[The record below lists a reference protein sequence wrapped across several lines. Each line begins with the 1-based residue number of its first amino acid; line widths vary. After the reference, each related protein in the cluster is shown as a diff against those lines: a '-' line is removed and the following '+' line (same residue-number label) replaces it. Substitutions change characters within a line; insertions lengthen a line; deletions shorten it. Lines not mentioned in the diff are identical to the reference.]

1 MINNTTLQV
10 LHNSLSGDVL
20 FDNLHK
26 TLYATDA
33 SVYRKIPLAVAFPK
47 DENDIVT
54 LIKFATNNNITLIPR
69 TAGTSL
75 AGQCVGDGIVVDV
88 SKHFTKIISFDEKTK
103 TITLQPGIVRDSL
116 NVYLKPFGLF
126 FGPNTSTSNRCMIGG
141 MVGNNSSG
149 STSIKYGVTRD
160 KVLSIDAILSD
171 GSTATFKEITSDD
184 FIKKTKENTQ
194 EGKIYL
200 SIYKELSSLENQQE
214 IKNEF
219 PKENIHRR
227 CTGYAV
233 DEFLKSD
240 LFGGKEPTINVA
252 KLLSGS
258 EGTLAF
264 STAITLQLDDVAP
277 KESIM
282 VCTHFKSIN
291 ESLKATVV
299 AMNHNL
305 YNCELMDKTIL
316 DCTKNNRELAKNR
329 FFLQGDPK
337 AVLMLE
343 VAANTI
349 EQAEILADSL
359 IADLEKNKFGYHHPK
374 VYGKDLAKVHYL
386 RKAGLGALANIIGDK
401 KAVACIEDTAVA
413 LKDLPNYIE
422 EFTLIMAKYKQNA
435 VYYAHAG
442 AGELHLRP
450 ILNLKKKADVV
461 LFRKITT
468 ETAELVKKYK
478 GSFSGEHGD
487 GIVRAE
493 FIPLMIGDKNYQL
506 LRRIKKAFDPNNVF
520 NKGKITDAFSMDESL
535 RYQIDRIEPEIKTIQ
550 DFSDSEGILK
560 LAEKCNGSGDC
571 RKPVEAGGT
580 MCPSYRATKDEKD
593 TTRARA
599 NTLREFLTNS
609 KKTNKFNHKELKEV
623 FDLCLS
629 CKACAS
635 ECPSNVDIATM
646 KAEFLY
652 QYQETNG
659 YSFRS
664 KLFANNVKYNKLG
677 SIAPALTNAILNT
690 SFAKALMGVSQKR
703 SVPKLAPKTLKSWYK
718 KHIVNNKISA
728 QGRNDKSN
736 VISSKNVISNPNV
749 ISTEMEKSQSQSKKT
764 VYLFCDEF
772 TNFYDVEIGK
782 DAFYLLEKLGYN
794 LQIINHQESGR
805 SFISKGF
812 LKEAKEIC
820 NKNVSIFKDII
831 SDKTPLIGIEPS
843 AILTFKDEYIRLADD
858 KKSAEKISKNTFT
871 FEEFLAK
878 EIKNNNLDT
887 SLFTSESKNLKIHG
901 HCHQKALSG
910 THASFQILNFPKNY
924 SVTIMNTGCCG
935 MAGSFGYEK
944 EHYEI
949 SMQVGEDTLFPKVR
963 NTPNKTEIAAAGT
976 SCRHQIFDGTN
987 RVAKHPITILREALV

>member
-1 MINNTTLQV
+1 MIPNATLEK
-10 LHNSLSGDVL
+10 LHQSLSGTVL
-20 FDNLHK
+20 FDDLHK
-26 TLYATDA
+26 TIYATDA
-33 SVYRKIPLAVAFPK
+33 SVYRKIPMAVAFPK
-47 DENDIVT
+47 DEKDLKT
-54 LIKFATNNNITLIPR
+54 LIDFATEYQITLIPR

-88 SKHFTKIISFDEKTK
+88 AKHFTSILEFDELAK
-103 TITLQPGIVRDSL
+103 TITVQPGIVRDEL
-116 NVYLKPFGLF
+116 NVFLKPFGLF

-160 KVLSIDAILSD
+160 KVLQIDTILSD
-171 GSTATFKEITSDD
+171 GTTAIFNEISSAD
-184 FIKKTKENTQ
+184 FNQKKRENTL
-194 EGKIYL
+194 EG
-200 SIYKELSSLENQQE
+200 SIYRSIFTELSSEENQQE
-214 IKNEF
+214 IKAQF
-219 PKENIHRR
+219 PKETIHRR
-227 CTGYAV
+227 NTGYAV
-233 DEFLKSD
+233 DEFLTSD
-240 LFGGKEPTINVA
+240 LFGGKDPTINVA
-252 KLLSGS
+252 KFLSGS

-264 STAITLQLDDVAP
+264 STAITLQLDVLP
-277 KESIM
+277 PTESIM
-282 VCTHFKSIN
+282 VTAHFTSIN
-291 ESLKATVV
+291 ESLIATVT

-316 DCTKNNRELAKNR
+316 DCTKSNREQVKNR
-329 FFLQGDPK
+329 FFLQGDPE

-343 VAANTI
+343 VAANTL
-349 EQAEILADSL
+349 EETEVLADNL
-359 IADLEKNKFGYHHPK
+359 IADLKENNFGYHHPK
-374 VYGKDLAKVHYL
+374 VYGKDIAKVHHL
-386 RKAGLGALANIIGDK
+386 RKAGLGLLGNMVGDK

-413 LKDLPNYIE
+413 LEDLPTYIE
-422 EFTLIMAKYKQNA
+422 EFTQIMDKYQQEA

-450 ILNLKKKADVV
+450 ILNLKKKEDVV

-493 FIPLMIGDKNYQL
+493 FIPLMIGEQNYQL
-506 LRRIKKAFDPNNVF
+506 LRRIKKAFDPNNIF

-535 RYQIDRIEPEIKTIQ
+535 RYEIDRIEPKIETIQ

-571 RKPVEAGGT
+571 RKPASAGGT
-580 MCPSYRATKDEKD
+580 MCPSYRATKNEKD

-599 NTLREFLTNS
+599 NMLREVLTNNEA
-609 KKTNKFNHKELKEV
+609 KNKFDSAELKEV

-635 ECPSNVDIATM
+635 ECPSNVDIATL

-690 SFAKALMGVSQKR
+690 PFAKAAMGVAQQR
-703 SVPKLAPKTLKSWYK
+703 SVPKLAPKTLKKWVK
-718 KHIVNNKISA
+718 KQPKTSHA
-728 QGRNDKSN
+728 
-736 VISSKNVISNPNV
+736 
-749 ISTEMEKSQSQSKKT
+749 KT
-764 VYLFCDEF
+764 VYFFCDEF
-772 TNFYDVEIGK
+772 TNFYDVTIGK
-782 DAFYLLEKLGYN
+782 DAFYLFDKLGYN
-794 LQIINHQESGR
+794 LKLIAHEESGR

-812 LKEAKEIC
+812 LKQAKAIC
-820 NKNVSIFKDII
+820 NLNVAIFKDLITEE
-831 SDKTPLIGIEPS
+831 TPLIGIEPS
-843 AILTFKDEYIRLADD
+843 AILTFRDEYIRLADD
-858 KKSAEKISKNTFT
+858 TASAERIAKNAFT

-878 EIKNNNLDT
+878 EFEKGAFNAD
-887 SLFTSESKNLKIHG
+887 LFTSATKTLKIHG

-910 THASFQILNFPKNY
+910 THSSFQILNIPKNY
-924 SVTIMNTGCCG
+924 GVTIMNTGCCG

-944 EHYEI
+944 EHYAI
-949 SMQVGEDTLFPKVR
+949 SMQVGEDTLFPKIR
-963 NTPNKTEIAAAGT
+963 NTSLETEIVAAGT
-976 SCRHQIFDGTN
+976 SCRHQIYDGTE
-987 RVAKHPITILREALV
+987 RLAKHPITILKEALK